1 VLAAMARV
9 LSTDEV
15 TYSLLA
21 LAMAIALTSA
31 TDVDASSNSAPDLMR
46 VGHDCV
52 FLQGTLDSL
61 QLGSP
66 ISDDSAMATPTTSEP
81 AVSASPAAVSTNAVS
96 ACDADGDQ
104 LSDAEEDALGTNPL
118 IVDTDGD
125 GLSDTTE
132 HLGVGTSP
140 LISDTDGDGHS
151 DGVEIGN
158 GSDPNDP
165 ASPLPGE

>member
-1 VLAAMARV
+1 MDAIVAMKAACLKAAGVAWWASAIPRPDTADATIEINGTIETKILRRSWSVVLAAMARV

-66 ISDDSAMATPTTSEP
+66 ISD
-81 AVSASPAAVSTNAVS
+81 
-96 ACDADGDQ
+96 
-104 LSDAEEDALGTNPL
+104 
-118 IVDTDGD
+118 
-125 GLSDTTE
+125 
-132 HLGVGTSP
+132 
-140 LISDTDGDGHS
+140 
-151 DGVEIGN
+151 
-158 GSDPNDP
+158 
-165 ASPLPGE
+165 